1 MPKYYTYILLS
12 LKSHI
17 FYFGSTNNIG
27 NRLKLHNSGLV
38 RFTRPHIP
46 WKLVWY
52 GSFQTEKEARDF
64 ELYLKSGSGKA
75 FASEPSER
83 ILPRL
88 PTCAEVSSDRCG
100 GWRRPRRFNK
110 LRIPIG

>member
-17 FYFGSTNNIG
+17 FYFGSTNNIE
-27 NRLKLHNSGLV
+27 NRLKLHNSGRV

-64 ELYLKSGSGKA
+64 ELYLKSGAGKA
-75 FASEPSER
+75 FAYKRLVRVALAKDILKRRSKHYGITEPK
-83 ILPRL
+83 
-88 PTCAEVSSDRCG
+88 A
-100 GWRRPRRFNK
+100 
-110 LRIPIG
+110 